1 MPVSLTKSMTKEEKE
16 AWRRALA
23 QLGKELFPEGNP
35 VEKAKKEG
43 GSHE

>member
-1 MPVSLTKSMTKEEKE
+1 MSRSMTKEEKE

-35 VEKAKKEG
+35 VRKAKG
-43 GSHE
+43 GKP